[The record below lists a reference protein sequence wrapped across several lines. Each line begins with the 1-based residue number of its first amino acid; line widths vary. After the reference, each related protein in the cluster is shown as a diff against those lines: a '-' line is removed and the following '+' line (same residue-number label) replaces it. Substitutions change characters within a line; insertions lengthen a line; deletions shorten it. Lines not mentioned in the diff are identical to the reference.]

1 MLVQRSLTPRDPQ
14 FGDTVVASADVTVDP
29 RRVDPRS
36 VTVRSSFGPY
46 SVVSGARTVHSA
58 GGLSTTHLER
68 RLRCLDV
75 ACVPAGDRVALR
87 LPPLRV
93 SYRDGSGEHALAVAW
108 PVLRV
113 HSRVAAAD
121 LRHPLLR
128 VPPPQPGSDYRLP
141 PRPTGLALLALAAVL
156 ALGGA
161 ALLLRL
167 WAPRPAGPRRRQ
179 GTRLERLLG
188 ELSAAAA
195 NGDAGRRRRAL
206 ESLAREL
213 ELLDGSLSAES
224 RVLAWAPQD
233 PQPAAISALT
243 GRVRAAVAR

>member
-1 MLVQRSLTPRDPQ
+1 M
-14 FGDTVVASADVTVDP
+14 
-29 RRVDPRS
+29 
-36 VTVRSSFGPY
+36 
-46 SVVSGARTVHSA
+46 
-58 GGLSTTHLER
+58 
-68 RLRCLDV
+68 
-75 ACVPAGDRVALR
+75 
-87 LPPLRV
+87 
-93 SYRDGSGEHALAVAW
+93 
-108 PVLRV
+108 
-113 HSRVAAAD
+113 
-121 LRHPLLR
+121 
-128 VPPPQPGSDYRLP
+128 
-141 PRPTGLALLALAAVL
+141 L

-188 ELSAAAA
+188 ELAAAAA